1 MAEVAARHINLD
13 GKRFGIFIRHGR
25 IIKSIDRIALR
36 IGEDYGDGSKGVPL
50 FLGVLNGSFMFFAE
64 LMQRLS
70 FPCEVSFVRFSSYRG
85 TSSTGSV
92 REIIGLEENISG
104 RHIIIVE
111 DVVDTGRTLESLA
124 GRLSS
129 MHPASIE
136 TATLLLKPSSYRKEV
151 PVKYAAM
158 EVPDDFIIGFGM
170 DYNGLGR
177 NLKHL
182 YVIEDEK
189 K

>member
-1 MAEVAARHINLD
+1 MAEVGDRQITLG
-13 GKRFGIFIRHGR
+13 GKRFCIFIRDGR
-25 IIKSIDRIALR
+25 ILESIDRIALR
-36 IGEDYGDGSKGVPL
+36 IEEDYGDGSKGVPL
-50 FLGVLNGSFMFFAE
+50 FVGVLNGSFMFFAE
-64 LMQRLS
+64 LMQRIS

-92 REIIGLEENISG
+92 REVMGLEEDIKG

-111 DVVDTGRTLESLA
+111 DVVDTGQTLESLYD
-124 GRLSS
+124 RLWSL
-129 MHPASIE
+129 HPASIE

-158 EVPDDFIIGFGM
+158 EVPDDFIVGFGM

-182 YVIEDEK
+182 YIIEDEK
-189 K
+189 E